1 MPRLIGWREWAALP
15 ELGIDRIK
23 LKADTGARTSALHAL
38 AIRSIKRNNEE
49 WVEFELA
56 ENAAPRQAR
65 VIDHRTIRDSGGHE
79 ETRVTV
85 ETLVAMGDDAWSI
98 ELTLTDREAMGFR
111 MLLGRTAMQDRYYVD
126 SNASFLLGK
135 PSNTKSQSETGLK
148 QKQNTNI
155 DAQSQEEE

>member
-15 ELGIDRIK
+15 ELGINQIK
-23 LKADTGARTSALHAL
+23 LKADTGARTSALHAI
-38 AIRSIKRNNEE
+38 AIRSIKRNDEE

-65 VIDHRTIRDSGGHE
+65 VVDHRTIRDSGGHE

-85 ETLVAMGDDAWSI
+85 ATLIAMGNDAWTI
-98 ELTLTDREAMGFR
+98 ELTLTDREAMGFP

-126 SNASFLLGK
+126 SSASYLLGK
-135 PSNTKSQSETGLK
+135 PPKAKSQSANGLT
-148 QKQNTNI
+148 QKQVTI
-155 DAQSQEEE
+155 EDAQSQEEE

>member
-65 VIDHRTIRDSGGHE
+65 VVDHRTIRDSGGHE

-85 ETLVAMGDDAWSI
+85 ETLIAMGDDAWTV
-98 ELTLTDREAMGFR
+98 ELTLTDREAMGYR
-111 MLLGRTAMQDRYYVD
+111 MLLGRTAMQNRYYVD
-126 SNASFLLGK
+126 SNASYLLGK
-135 PSNTKSQSETGLK
+135 PPKVNAQAK
-148 QKQNTNI
+148 QGPTQNQHTSK